1 MLTNLAKPRSAADDV
16 VEEGEDIRNTRENQ
30 RRRRRRRAEIRVWA
44 ERAEE
49 EMTR

>member
-1 MLTNLAKPRSAADDV
+1 MLTDLAKPRSAAEDV

-30 RRRRRRRAEIRVWA
+30 RRRRRRAEIRVWA

>member
-1 MLTNLAKPRSAADDV
+1 MDLAKARSATDDA
-16 VEEGEDIRNTRENQ
+16 VEEGEDIRNRRENQ
-30 RRRRRRRAEIRVWA
+30 RRRRRAEIRVWA